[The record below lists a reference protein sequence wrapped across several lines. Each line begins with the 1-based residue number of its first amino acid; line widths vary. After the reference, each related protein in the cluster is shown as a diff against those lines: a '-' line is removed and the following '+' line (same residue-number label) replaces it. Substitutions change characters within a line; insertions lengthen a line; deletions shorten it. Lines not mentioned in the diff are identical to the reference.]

1 MLPHAPS
8 AQMADIPADGIA
20 IKEDTDDANPDVRNP
35 KEIKDK
41 QIEHENEF
49 EDPKSGNKDN
59 SNGKKEE
66 EAMEVDGAAAKGDSK
81 DAAAAAA
88 SS

>member
-1 MLPHAPS
+1 
-8 AQMADIPADGIA
+8 MADIPADGIP

-35 KEIKDK
+35 KELKDK

-49 EDPKSGNKDN
+49 EDPKSGNKDA
-59 SNGKKEE
+59 SNGKEE
-66 EAMEVDGAAAKGDSK
+66 EAMEVDGGAKGDAK
-81 DAAAAAA
+81 DTTPAAAAA